1 LHLAAFLGE
10 LSVDCE
16 NCMAGNGLSCCP
28 FANAI
33 SIVAIDFLARGSHH
47 PAGQPEF
54 VRDD

>member
-1 LHLAAFLGE
+1 LHLAAFLDE